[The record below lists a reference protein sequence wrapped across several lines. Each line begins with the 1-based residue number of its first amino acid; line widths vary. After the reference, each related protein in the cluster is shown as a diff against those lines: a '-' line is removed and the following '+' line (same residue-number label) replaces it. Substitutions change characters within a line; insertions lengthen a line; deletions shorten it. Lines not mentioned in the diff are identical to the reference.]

1 MKYFEI
7 QYISK
12 GKKNKTI
19 LHSLNKIDAIN
30 TFKSKAIGV
39 FVDLKEVSEPFSIK
53 YDKFVSILKE
63 KLRAKNIPLEPYIA
77 SLRQMSTMLNAGLPI
92 TTCLEDVVK
101 TTEHKRLKEIF
112 RIVLEE
118 VESGINLSQA
128 FKIFKKEV
136 GAISIALFDL
146 GEKTGTLDESIEK
159 LADILQEVYDNRMK
173 LKKATRY
180 PTIVIF
186 VMIVAFSFVITLVVP
201 QFQSMFKEY
210 NAVLPFPTILLLW
223 IEHAITQY
231 GIFVLIG
238 AILLSMGLSFLY
250 KKSMKFKLL
259 FDKYMLKVYI
269 VGKVIYLSMIGRF
282 IYVFD
287 RLSTS
292 GVPIIDSLKTAIGIV
307 ENSYL
312 KERLTKIIDAIEEG
326 KSLTTGFEDTNQF
339 ESMVIQMISAGE
351 SSGSLNK
358 MLDKISDIY
367 RKKYA
372 YLVDNVSTMIEPLLI
387 AAIAGFVLLLALG
400 IFLPMW
406 SIAEAVGGT

>member
-7 QYISK
+7 KYISK
-12 GKKNKTI
+12 GKNNKII
-19 LHSLNKIDAIN
+19 LPSINKIDAIN

-39 FVDLKEVSEPFSIK
+39 FVDLKEVSEPFAIK
-53 YDKFVSILKE
+53 YDKFISILKE

-77 SLRQMSTMLNAGLPI
+77 SLRQISTMLNAGLPI

-112 RIVLEE
+112 KIVLEE

-180 PTIVIF
+180 PTIVVF

-231 GIFVLIG
+231 GIFVLVG

-250 KKSMKFKLL
+250 KKQ
-259 FDKYMLKVYI
+259 DKRKV
-269 VGKVIYLSMIGRF
+269 
-282 IYVFD
+282 
-287 RLSTS
+287 
-292 GVPIIDSLKTAIGIV
+292 
-307 ENSYL
+307 
-312 KERLTKIIDAIEEG
+312 
-326 KSLTTGFEDTNQF
+326 
-339 ESMVIQMISAGE
+339 
-351 SSGSLNK
+351 
-358 MLDKISDIY
+358 
-367 RKKYA
+367 
-372 YLVDNVSTMIEPLLI
+372 
-387 AAIAGFVLLLALG
+387 
-400 IFLPMW
+400 
-406 SIAEAVGGT
+406 

>member
-1 MKYFEI
+1 MKYFEVE
-7 QYISK
+7 YIAK
-12 GKKNKTI
+12 GKKNKII
-19 LHSLNKIDAIN
+19 LPSLNKMDAIHS
-30 TFKSKAIGV
+30 FKSKAIGV
-39 FVDLKEVSEPFSIK
+39 FIGLEEVSEPFAIK
-53 YDKFVSILKE
+53 YDRLISKLKE
-63 KLRAKNIPLEPYIA
+63 KLRSKNIPLEPYIA
-77 SLRQMSTMLNAGLPI
+77 SLRQISTMLNAGLPI
-92 TTCLEDVVK
+92 TTCLEDVLK

-112 RIVLEE
+112 RTVLEE

-128 FKIFKKEV
+128 FKVFEKEV

-146 GEKTGTLDESIEK
+146 GEKTGTLDESIAK

-180 PTIVIF
+180 PTIVVF

-210 NAVLPFPTILLLW
+210 NAALPFPTILLLW

-238 AILLSMGLSFLY
+238 AILFSAGLSFLY
-250 KKSMKFKLL
+250 KNNEKFKLI

-269 VGKVIYLSMIGRF
+269 VGRVIYLSMIGRF

-292 GVPIIDSLKTAIGIV
+292 GIPIIDSLKTATNIV

-312 KERLTKIIDAIEEG
+312 KKRLSQIIDAIEEG
-326 KSLTTGFEDTNQF
+326 KSLTVGFEDTDQF
-339 ESMVIQMISAGE
+339 ESMIIQMISAGE

-367 RKKYA
+367 RKKYG